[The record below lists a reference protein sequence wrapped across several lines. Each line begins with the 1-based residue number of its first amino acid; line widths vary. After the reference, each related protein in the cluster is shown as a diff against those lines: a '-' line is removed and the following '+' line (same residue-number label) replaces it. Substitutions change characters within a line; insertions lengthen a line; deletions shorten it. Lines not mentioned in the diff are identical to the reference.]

1 MQILCASIPHVAIF
15 EVVAPWMA
23 ATRPCSVSRQ
33 ALQGEL
39 QNSEAKGVGL
49 ERQVSQLSARI
60 NRSGPSSFGSTSGGN
75 ISGRSWGGESEAVCG
90 GGGGSGGGKSS
101 EVIEAG
107 MASLRR
113 QINAANEVGTAL

>member
-1 MQILCASIPHVAIF
+1 MLHQS
-15 EVVAPWMA
+15 
-23 ATRPCSVSRQ
+23 
-33 ALQGEL
+33 LQGEL

-60 NRSGPSSFGSTSGGN
+60 N
-75 ISGRSWGGESEAVCG
+75 SGRSWGGESEAVCG
-90 GGGGSGGGKSS
+90 GGRGSGGGKSS

-113 QINAANEVGTAL
+113 QLNSANEVGTALEHADLFMNRRYNRVSPAREKHRHMLQALRFIISF